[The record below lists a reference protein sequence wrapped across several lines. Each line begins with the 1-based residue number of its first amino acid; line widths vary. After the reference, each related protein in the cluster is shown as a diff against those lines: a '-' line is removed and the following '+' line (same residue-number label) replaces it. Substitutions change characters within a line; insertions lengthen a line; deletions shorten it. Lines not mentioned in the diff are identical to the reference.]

1 MKAPG
6 KIMAERVD
14 QQREW
19 TNKTELA
26 EERAAALRLHK
37 KETHGRAPI
46 ISSTTLHTKHSHSTM
61 EKYMQRPQG
70 IISPIRIHIYFS
82 NEGGYMNAFLNS
94 PNLATPAQIFQ
105 LFAPPVRSI
114 PACDIFLLKNDTLCY
129 EFQLKPSR

>member
-37 KETHGRAPI
+37 KETHERAPI

-70 IISPIRIHIYFS
+70 IISPIRIHILFHRGRIYERIPQLPQLGHASTNF
-82 NEGGYMNAFLNS
+82 
-94 PNLATPAQIFQ
+94 PTVCTP
-105 LFAPPVRSI
+105 S
-114 PACDIFLLKNDTLCY
+114 TLHPC
-129 EFQLKPSR
+129 L